1 MASKSSGKVD
11 SKLRHHAFDRQ
22 IDESTRIFQGDEDT
36 CNSGEDK
43 DDDPV
48 VFFCGNCNLPIGD
61 SLSWA
66 GSDDDESQIL
76 LKRES
81 ALLLLLLLLLFF
93 ASRHAHDST
102 LRGLLLPLYISGVT
116 ENVVVGKEQ
125 HLYEPKPKHRWWVRR
140 DGTVERAAY
149 ICIDLYVW
157 RITSP
162 FVLILVSLWCSLI
175 LDLCCKGCTS
185 VLGMVYLSTPKA
197 LDYKRL
203 TFCFRVQQ
211 LER

>member
-11 SKLRHHAFDRQ
+11 SKLRHHAFNGQ

-81 ALLLLLLLLLFF
+81 FVVVVVVVVYLCITPCTRLNAARLL
-93 ASRHAHDST
+93 S
-102 LRGLLLPLYISGVT
+102 LYISGVT

-125 HLYEPKPKHRWWVRR
+125 HLYEPKPKHRW
-140 DGTVERAAY
+140 
-149 ICIDLYVW
+149 
-157 RITSP
+157 
-162 FVLILVSLWCSLI
+162 
-175 LDLCCKGCTS
+175 
-185 VLGMVYLSTPKA
+185 
-197 LDYKRL
+197 
-203 TFCFRVQQ
+203 
-211 LER
+211 